1 MEEIT
6 GHIPDAKP
14 KPAEKS
20 KSSQESEIKDDKAE
34 HEEPEGEWSEATV
47 MVTSA
52 HVDRS

>member
-20 KSSQESEIKDDKAE
+20 KSDQESENKDAKVE
-34 HEEPEGEWSEATV
+34 HEEPEGEYYEATN
-47 MVTSA
+47 MLKIA
-52 HVDRS
+52 HNR